1 MPAGAFILINSEVGK
16 EQEILV
22 KLRTLPYVVE
32 SYAVYGVYDLVIRL
46 EADDLDTLKSVI
58 SKNIRTIEFI
68 EKTFTMI
75 IQS

>member
-1 MPAGAFILINSEVGK
+1 MSAGAFVLINSEVGK

-22 KLRTLPYVVE
+22 KLRDIPHVVE
-32 SYAVYGVYDLVIRL
+32 SFAVYGVYDLVIRL

-58 SKNIRTIEFI
+58 SKNIRTVEFI

-75 IQS
+75 IES